1 MRNLQPQEM
10 VPLPDYPDV
19 VMPYEKWR
27 AMEERGIK
35 KLAEFVDD
43 DVVELDVH
51 DLLNGVD
58 LEGVRRGERKTKAHG
73 QAIRLFISY
82 SHTDDS
88 LREELQTHLKLLQRQ
103 NIITAWDD
111 RRIDPGQEWSRDIN
125 ENLERADVIVLLV
138 SPSFIESDYCYE
150 KEMTRAL
157 ERHENRE
164 ACVIPVIVRDV
175 NWRGAPFA
183 KLQVLPKDG
192 KAITLWEDRD
202 SAWRNVSEALEKV
215 IDEIR
220 R

>member
-1 MRNLQPQEM
+1 
-10 VPLPDYPDV
+10 VG
-19 VMPYEKWR
+19 
-27 AMEERGIK
+27 EE
-35 KLAEFVDD
+35 
-43 DVVELDVH
+43 VVELDVH

-58 LEGVRRGERKTKAHG
+58 LEGVRQGDRKMKAHG

-82 SHTDDS
+82 SHKDDS

-103 NIITAWDD
+103 NIIAAWDD
-111 RRIDPGQEWSRDIN
+111 RRIDPGQEWKRDIN
-125 ENLERADVIVLLV
+125 ENLERADVIILLV
-138 SPSFIESDYCYE
+138 SASFIDSDYCYE

-164 ACVIPVIVRDV
+164 AYVISIIVRDV
-175 NWRGAPFA
+175 NWRRAPFA

-202 SAWRNVSEALEKV
+202 SAWRNVSEELEKV
-215 IDEIR
+215 IAGIR